1 LTSACTLDFDAFPY
15 NPVGEC
21 VRRND
26 QEVMVWNNVRTTQC
40 CRSVLYFFSK
50 ALARSASQAQA
61 ILLDKQQWDNCTSRF
76 YMEYNLPIDSCNFE
90 LLHQDNGNCSNLSFA
105 SIRSNYS
112 QQFDSVIT
120 SCSQFDVPSFINQC
134 GNCIKEISNMTQK
147 IVDDLKVQDDDMQ
160 TAICSV
166 VTIAAIASIRTRDH
180 TWTDGYYR
188 CLAAMD
194 SGKNIVHGVHR
205 LTRVVILLLAILST
219 VLALTGLFLLITL
232 FKARKWTHE
241 HNKGTTTT
249 PGKVASKWSG
259 LYRFSKDEIEKAINY
274 SSSRIRLGAGSA
286 GQVYQGILPSGQLV
300 AIKHIYRTAMNGSF
314 TREVKRL
321 SEVRHPNL
329 VSLLGYCDEN
339 GDKYLVYEYCSNG
352 NLAHNLLRSDALL
365 SWGKRVKILRDCSL
379 ALRFLHTHPDG
390 CIVHRDIKLANI
402 LLMDNMDPKLSD
414 FGLART
420 VGMKETKCFTEVR
433 GTIGYMDPEYMSNGN
448 LTCASDIYSFGV
460 VILQLLS
467 GRKVIE
473 LDIKARETLTR
484 KAKDVSAGKRPL
496 EDFVDPRLEGELNL
510 EVFKSI
516 LNIAVLCVASSSK
529 GRPTINDLVG
539 EIERAY
545 ENISTNM
552 VELVPFFLHSFHS
565 VNAFPDDDFHLLC
578 SLHKQGDRIMQHPYQ
593 ALNLL

>member
-1 LTSACTLDFDAFPY
+1 MIEKIVEHLDVKD
-15 NPVGEC
+15 
-21 VRRND
+21 ND
-26 QEVMVWNNVRTTQC
+26 
-40 CRSVLYFFSK
+40 
-50 ALARSASQAQA
+50 
-61 ILLDKQQWDNCTSRF
+61 
-76 YMEYNLPIDSCNFE
+76 
-90 LLHQDNGNCSNLSFA
+90 
-105 SIRSNYS
+105 
-112 QQFDSVIT
+112 
-120 SCSQFDVPSFINQC
+120 
-134 GNCIKEISNMTQK
+134 TQK
-147 IVDDLKVQDDDMQ
+147 
-160 TAICSV
+160 AICSV
-166 VTIAAIASIRTRDH
+166 VTVAAIASNRPRDD

-194 SGKNIVHGVHR
+194 SDVVE
-205 LTRVVILLLAILST
+205 VILGTLLGLI
-219 VLALTGLFLLITL
+219 GLFLLITL
-232 FKARKWTHE
+232 FKARKKTHE
-241 HNKGTTTT
+241 HNKGTTTAL
-249 PGKVASKWSG
+249 GKVASKWSG
-259 LYRFSKDEIEKAINY
+259 LYRFSKAEIEKAINY
-274 SSSRIRLGAGSA
+274 SSSRIRLGTGSA

-300 AIKHIYRTAMNGSF
+300 AIKHLYKTAMNGSF
-314 TREVKRL
+314 TREVEGL
-321 SEVRHPNL
+321 SKVRHPNL

-365 SWGKRVKILRDCSL
+365 PWGKRVKILRDCSL

-402 LLMDNMDPKLSD
+402 LLMDNMEPKLSD
-414 FGLART
+414 FGLARM

-433 GTIGYMDPEYMSNGN
+433 GTIGYMDPEYMSHGN
-448 LTCASDIYSFGV
+448 LSCASDIYSFGV

-473 LDIKARETLTR
+473 LDTKARETLTR

-545 ENISTNM
+545 ENTSANM

>member
-15 NPVGEC
+15 QPVGEC
-21 VRRND
+21 VHPND
-26 QEVMVWNNVRTTQC
+26 HEVTVWDNVRTTQC

-76 YMEYNLPIDSCNFE
+76 NMQYNLSIDSCKFD
-90 LLHQDNGNCSNLSFA
+90 LLHQDNGSCSNLSLA
-105 SIRSNYS
+105 SIRSNYG

-120 SCSQFDVPSFINQC
+120 SCSRFDVPSFINQC
-134 GNCIKEISNMTQK
+134 GNCTYGISNMTEK
-147 IVDDLKVQDDDMQ
+147 IVEHLDVKDNDTQK
-160 TAICSV
+160 AICSV
-166 VTIAAIASIRTRDH
+166 VTIAAIASNRPRDDN
-180 TWTDGYYR
+180 WTDGYYR

-194 SGKNIVHGVHR
+194 SDVVE
-205 LTRVVILLLAILST
+205 VILGTLLGLI
-219 VLALTGLFLLITL
+219 GLFLLVTL
-232 FKARKWTHE
+232 FKARKRTHE
-241 HNKGTTTT
+241 RNKGTTTA

-259 LYRFSKDEIEKAINY
+259 LYRFSKAEIEKAINY
-274 SSSRIRLGAGSA
+274 SSSRIRLGTGSA

-300 AIKHIYRTAMNGSF
+300 AIKHLYKTAMNGSF
-314 TREVKRL
+314 TREVEGL
-321 SEVRHPNL
+321 SKVRHPNL

-365 SWGKRVKILRDCSL
+365 PWGKRVKILRDCSL

-402 LLMDNMDPKLSD
+402 LLMDNMEPKLSD
-414 FGLART
+414 FGLARM

-433 GTIGYMDPEYMSNGN
+433 GTIGYMDPEYMSHGN
-448 LTCASDIYSFGV
+448 LSCASDIYSFGV

-473 LDIKARETLTR
+473 LDTKARETLTR

-516 LNIAVLCVASSSK
+516 LNISVLCVASSSK

-545 ENISTNM
+545 ENTSANM
-552 VELVPFFLHSFHS
+552 VELVPLFLHSFHS